1 MLLTIVHAV
10 TTSMV
15 TYRPRKSVQ
24 CPSDPEFTFS
34 NVPRKCV
41 KTTGK
46 FEPALR
52 VHYRTISAEKHSVQ
66 SLELDYVGWTSVRKQ
81 NNLQILLTG
90 YEKHF
95 SISND
100 K

>member
-1 MLLTIVHAV
+1 MHAV

-24 CPSDPEFTFS
+24 CSSDPEFAFS

-46 FEPALR
+46 FELALR
-52 VHYRTISAEKHSVQ
+52 VHYRKENTISAEKHLQ
-66 SLELDYVGWTSVRKQ
+66 SLELDYVG
-81 NNLQILLTG
+81 
-90 YEKHF
+90 
-95 SISND
+95 
-100 K
+100 